1 MIINKGYKYK
11 LKPTKQQRD
20 KFEQTASCCRFVC
33 NYFLHLNNCIY
44 EHEQRCV
51 FNSEMS
57 AMLPIV
63 DMISQ

>member
-44 EHEQRCV
+44 EHERYKKLKFSLWSYKRMC
-51 FNSEMS
+51 
-57 AMLPIV
+57 
-63 DMISQ
+63 